1 MGMIDRYRKKG
12 GFLQLV
18 HLIETTPSPKQEKF
32 LKLISEESPA
42 WEDEIKKKMLSM
54 DRIVGWETAILGEI
68 FPHIQPL
75 TLAAA
80 IQGLSEDKKN
90 KVLGI
95 LTNSEKRK
103 LEDHLLN
110 SKSASPGEIFT
121 SVSRIFEEVRKM
133 ISSNH
138 LKLDKFDPEL
148 IIPEDIEERL
158 GKPNGHN
165 LNHSSGKKE
174 TTNAVQEST
183 SSVTESVFA
192 EEEPGSNLDFSLAFE
207 SPSPKVTKQA
217 VEEIAQLRKKV
228 ITLNHELTRI
238 QNENK
243 IMKEKLEQIKK
254 IA

>member
-18 HLIETTPSPKQEKF
+18 QLIETTPSPKQEKF
-32 LKLISEESPA
+32 LKLIAEESHV
-42 WEDEIKKKMLSM
+42 WEEEIKKKMLSM
-54 DRIVGWETAILGEI
+54 DRIVGWDTSILGEI

-80 IQGLSEDKKN
+80 IQVLNDEKKS

-103 LEDHLLN
+103 MEDHLVN
-110 SKSASPGEIFT
+110 SKTASAGEIFT
-121 SVSRIFEEVRKM
+121 SVTRIFDEVRKM
-133 ISSNH
+133 IASNH

-158 GKPNGHN
+158 GKPTGSGQTSQ
-165 LNHSSGKKE
+165 SSKKD
-174 TTNAVQEST
+174 T
-183 SSVTESVFA
+183 SISVAQDSGSSPDSMSNDD
-192 EEEPGSNLDFSLAFE
+192 EPGANLDFSLAFE
-207 SPSPKVTKQA
+207 TPSPKVTKQA

-228 ITLNHELTRI
+228 ITLNHELTRV

-243 IMKEKLEQIKK
+243 VMKEKLEQIKK

>member
-32 LKLISEESPA
+32 LKLIAEESQA
-42 WEDEIKKKMLSM
+42 WEEEIKKKILSM
-54 DRIVGWETAILGEI
+54 DRIIGWETSILGEI

-80 IQGLSEDKKN
+80 IQGLAEEKKT

-110 SKSASPGEIFT
+110 SKTASPGEIFT
-121 SVSRIFEEVRKM
+121 SVTRIFDEVRKM
-133 ISSNH
+133 IASNH

-158 GKPNGHN
+158 GKPNGQ
-165 LNHSSGKKE
+165 SSLALKKD
-174 TTNAVQEST
+174 T
-183 SSVTESVFA
+183 SSVSSQETGLPSDSMSS
-192 EEEPGSNLDFSLAFE
+192 EEEPGANLDFSLAFE
-207 SPSPKVTKQA
+207 TPSPKVTKQA

-243 IMKEKLEQIKK
+243 VMKEKLEQIKK